1 MRRFEGFLLQR
12 LPSCGIVWRQ
22 KGLFR
27 RKQALC
33 HSQPAFLCDIFAVKS
48 YRRDQ
53 VPVLTAAGDSLEGQ
67 IEHSTLGIIV
77 GKTGLV
83 LGNQPELAVEA
94 LNDIRCIYDFP
105 NPRWIFIKSAQNFPV
120 VLLAFHAGGVLLPP
134 LFAEPEQMSL
144 RLVQGHGGVDF
155 L

>member
-1 MRRFEGFLLQR
+1 MYPVPPFLVISVSGTPRINCFLSIAYRF
-12 LPSCGIVWRQ
+12 
-22 KGLFR
+22 
-27 RKQALC
+27 
-33 HSQPAFLCDIFAVKS
+33 
-48 YRRDQ
+48 
-53 VPVLTAAGDSLEGQ
+53 
-67 IEHSTLGIIV
+67 
-77 GKTGLV
+77 
-83 LGNQPELAVEA
+83 GNQPELAVEA